1 MLISRR
7 GAAAVHLPAAR
18 TWHETC
24 FVSVETRG
32 DPAMPSS
39 ETEADR
45 PAASSTPASGRRP
58 VPPVRRAH
66 MIVGASIGNALEFYD
81 FIIYGFFA
89 PSIAATF
96 FPGRDAT
103 TRLLLTFGT
112 FGVSFL
118 ARPVGALILGA
129 YADRRGRVACMT
141 LSVQLMTLAGAMI
154 TLMPGRAAIG
164 ISAPLGILAAR
175 LVQGFALGGEFGSS
189 TALMME
195 HSAGDETRAASWQ
208 GTSQYVASLLASG
221 VAWLLSDDP
230 ALSPL
235 HLSAFRIAFA
245 VGVLAGP
252 IALLLRRRLLEAP
265 TFLSQKQREGLAEA
279 GTPSGVAI
287 AAGMV
292 AIGTAQTYLVVYL
305 PTYAVTQLHMT
316 AGSALGTI
324 FLVYVVTLAMTPLRL
339 RIAERFDRSHR
350 GLMMLLSCAAVLA
363 AGYPAFMLLSL
374 WPSPVMLFL
383 LPIGLTLIGLL
394 YNAPLTGF
402 MGLVFPVRRRGVG
415 LSVGYALGIA
425 MFGGFAP
432 FINTWLMATTGDP
445 RSPGLYLGFTALVTI
460 VALLAAQR
468 RLSRLQPPAGQGVAG
483 SPLVT

>member
-1 MLISRR
+1 
-7 GAAAVHLPAAR
+7 
-18 TWHETC
+18 
-24 FVSVETRG
+24 
-32 DPAMPSS
+32 MPSS
-39 ETEADR
+39 ETGADG
-45 PAASSTPASGRRP
+45 PTASSTLASEP
-58 VPPVRRAH
+58 LANPPVRRAH
-66 MIVGASIGNALEFYD
+66 MIIGASIGNALEFYD

-89 PSIAATF
+89 SSIAATF

-129 YADRRGRVACMT
+129 YADRRGRIACMT

-154 TLMPGRAAIG
+154 ALMPGRAAIG
-164 ISAPLGILAAR
+164 IGAPLGILAAR
-175 LVQGFALGGEFGSS
+175 LIQGFALGGEFGSS

-195 HSAGDETRAASWQ
+195 HSVGGETRAASWQ

-221 VAWLLSDDP
+221 VAWALSYDP
-230 ALSPL
+230 ALLPF

-252 IALLLRRRLLEAP
+252 VALMLRRRLLEAP
-265 TFLSQKQREGLAEA
+265 TFLSQRQRKGPADA
-279 GTPSGVAI
+279 QTPSGVVI

-305 PTYAVTQLHMT
+305 PTYAMTQLHMT

-324 FLVYVVTLAMTPLRL
+324 FLVYVATLAMTPLRL

-350 GLMMLLSCAAVLA
+350 SLLMLLSCAAVLA
-363 AGYPAFMLLSL
+363 TGYPAFMLLSL

-415 LSVGYALGIA
+415 LSVGYAIGIA

-432 FINTWLMATTGDP
+432 FINTWLMKTTGDP

-468 RLSRLQPPAGQGVAG
+468 RLSRLQHPARQGTAG
-483 SPLVT
+483 DPLVTQS

>member
-1 MLISRR
+1 MPAPEMQGDRR
-7 GAAAVHLPAAR
+7 SGSWTR
-18 TWHETC
+18 TPEP
-24 FVSVETRG
+24 R
-32 DPAMPSS
+32 AM
-39 ETEADR
+39 
-45 PAASSTPASGRRP
+45 
-58 VPPVRRAH
+58 PPVRRAH

-89 PSIAATF
+89 SSIATTF

-129 YADRRGRVACMT
+129 YADRRGRLACMI
-141 LSVQLMTLAGAMI
+141 LSVQLMTLAGTMI
-154 TLMPGRAAIG
+154 ALMPGRAAIG

-175 LVQGFALGGEFGSS
+175 LIQGFALGGEFGSS

-195 HSAGDETRAASWQ
+195 HSVGSETRAASWQ

-221 VAWLLSDDP
+221 VAWLLSQDP
-230 ALSPL
+230 ALSP
-235 HLSAFRIAFA
+235 HVEAFRIAFA
-245 VGVLAGP
+245 LGVLAGP
-252 IALLLRRRLLEAP
+252 VALLLRRRLFEAP
-265 TFLSQKQREGLAEA
+265 TFLSQQHEVAA
-279 GTPSGVAI
+279 AQTPSGVVI

-305 PTYAVTQLHMT
+305 PTYAMTQLHMT

-339 RIAERFDRSHR
+339 RIAGWFDDTHRS
-350 GLMMLLSCAAVLA
+350 LMMLLSCAAVLA
-363 AGYPAFMLLSL
+363 AGYPAFMLLAL
-374 WPSPVMLFL
+374 WPNPVMLFL
-383 LPIGLTLIGLL
+383 LPFGLTLIGLL

-402 MGLVFPVRRRGVG
+402 MGLVFPIRRRGVG

-432 FINTWLMATTGDP
+432 FINTWLMRVTGDP

-468 RLSRLQPPAGQGVAG
+468 RLSRLRRSAHQDATG

>member
-1 MLISRR
+1 
-7 GAAAVHLPAAR
+7 
-18 TWHETC
+18 
-24 FVSVETRG
+24 
-32 DPAMPSS
+32 
-39 ETEADR
+39 
-45 PAASSTPASGRRP
+45 
-58 VPPVRRAH
+58 
-66 MIVGASIGNALEFYD
+66 MIIGASIGNALEFYD

-89 PSIAATF
+89 SAIATTF

-118 ARPVGALILGA
+118 ARPIGALILGA
-129 YADRRGRVACMT
+129 YADRRGRLACMT

-154 TLMPGRAAIG
+154 ALMPGRAAIG

-175 LVQGFALGGEFGSS
+175 LIQGFALGGEFGSS

-195 HSAGDETRAASWQ
+195 HSVGSEPRAASWQ
-208 GTSQYVASLLASG
+208 GPSQYIASVLASG
-221 VAWLLSDDP
+221 VAWLLSQG
-230 ALSPL
+230 STVSSL
-235 HLSAFRIAFA
+235 HVAAFRIAFA

-252 IALLLRRRLLEAP
+252 VALLLRRRLFEAP
-265 TFLSQKQREGLAEA
+265 TFLSQQHEVAAA
-279 GTPSGVAI
+279 GTPSGIVI

-292 AIGTAQTYLVVYL
+292 AIGTAQTYVIIYL
-305 PTYAVTQLHMT
+305 PTYAMTQLHMT

-339 RIAERFDRSHR
+339 RVAGWFDASR
-350 GLMMLLSCAAVLA
+350 GSLMMLASCAAVLA
-363 AGYPAFMLLSL
+363 AGYPAFMLLGL
-374 WPSPVMLFL
+374 WPNPVMLFL

-402 MGLVFPVRRRGVG
+402 MGLVFPIRRRGVG

-432 FINTWLMATTGDP
+432 FISTWLMAKTGDP

-468 RLSRLQPPAGQGVAG
+468 RLSRLQRASDQDAAGD
-483 SPLVT
+483 PLVAQS

>member
-1 MLISRR
+1 MPALNTQNDRRSGSSRLTPEPR
-7 GAAAVHLPAAR
+7 G
-18 TWHETC
+18 T
-24 FVSVETRG
+24 
-32 DPAMPSS
+32 PS
-39 ETEADR
+39 
-45 PAASSTPASGRRP
+45 
-58 VPPVRRAH
+58 VRRTH
-66 MIVGASIGNALEFYD
+66 MIIGASIGNALEFYD

-89 PSIAATF
+89 SSIATTF

-118 ARPVGALILGA
+118 ARPIGALILGA
-129 YADRRGRVACMT
+129 FADRRGRLACMT
-141 LSVQLMTLAGAMI
+141 LSVQLMTLAGATI
-154 TLMPGRAAIG
+154 ALMPGRASIG

-175 LVQGFALGGEFGSS
+175 LIQGFALGGEFGSS

-195 HSAGDETRAASWQ
+195 HSVGSETRAASWQ
-208 GTSQYVASLLASG
+208 GTSQYIASMLASG
-221 VAWLLSDDP
+221 VAWLLSQDP

-235 HLSAFRIAFA
+235 HIPAFRIAFA
-245 VGVLAGP
+245 MGALAGP

-265 TFLSQKQREGLAEA
+265 TFLSRKEREIPAEA
-279 GTPSGVAI
+279 QTLSGVVI

-292 AIGTAQTYLVVYL
+292 AIGTAQTYLIVYL
-305 PTYAVTQLHMT
+305 PTYAMTQLHMT

-339 RIAERFDRSHR
+339 RIAGWFDDSHR
-350 GLMMLLSCAAVLA
+350 SLMMVASCAAVLA
-363 AGYPAFMLLSL
+363 AGYPAFMLLAL

-383 LPIGLTLIGLL
+383 LPFGLTLIGLL

-402 MGLVFPVRRRGVG
+402 MGLVFPIRRRGVG

-432 FINTWLMATTGDP
+432 FINTWLMTMTGDP
-445 RSPGLYLGFTALVTI
+445 RTPGLYLGFTALVTI

-468 RLSRLQPPAGQGVAG
+468 RLSRLQRADHQDPTGN
-483 SPLVT
+483 PLVT